1 MAGGRYPW
9 QGACVTGVVSRW
21 FPGAYAVSLAVGLS
35 AAPAAAHEAHDAGP
49 QTAVAGEYVEGAH
62 RLEGRL
68 LAPCCW
74 DTSKQ
79 TLDIHDSPVASA
91 LKSEI
96 RTRLRAGES
105 AEAIEADLVLRY
117 GEKIRA
123 VPEGNPLRR
132 VGLLLSVLVAGAG
145 IGLGYKLVGWRR
157 RREASLPAPEVGAQ
171 RDAWD
176 DALDAELARED

>member
-1 MAGGRYPW
+1 MARRAASNWLSLPSALTLALGL
-9 QGACVTGVVSRW
+9 
-21 FPGAYAVSLAVGLS
+21 FFAV
-35 AAPAAAHEAHDAGP
+35 PAAAHESHDAGAAP
-49 QTAVAGEYVEGAH
+49 RAAGEYIPGAD

-79 TLDIHDSPVASA
+79 TLDIHDSPVANA
-91 LKSEI
+91 LKAEI
-96 RTRLRAGES
+96 RSRLQAGE
-105 AEAIEADLVLRY
+105 AADAIEADLVLRY

-123 VPEGNPLRR
+123 VPEGNPLKR
-132 VGLLLSVLVAGAG
+132 VGLLLSVLVLAAGV
-145 IGLGYKLVGWRR
+145 GLGYKLVTWRR
-157 RREASLPAPEVGAQ
+157 RREESLPTPTASE

>member
-1 MAGGRYPW
+1 MAGAG
-9 QGACVTGVVSRW
+9 SRW
-21 FPGAYAVSLAVGLS
+21 FAGAGVATLVAGLLLTAPAVG
-35 AAPAAAHEAHDAGP
+35 HEAHDAGP
-49 QTAVAGEYVEGAH
+49 ASKVAGEYVAGAD

-79 TLDIHDSPVASA
+79 TLDIHDSPVANA

-96 RTRLRAGES
+96 RARLKAGET
-105 AEAIEADLVLRY
+105 ADAIEADLVARY

-132 VGLLLSVLVAGAG
+132 VGLLLSVLVAAAG
-145 IGLGYKLVGWRR
+145 VGLGYKLVGWRR
-157 RREASLPAPEVGAQ
+157 RREASLPAPEVGGE